1 MSGRLIRMAKTCLQ
15 VEELL
20 PAYDDGEL
28 AEDEVRRLERHLA
41 GCGSCRALREG
52 LRSSWERLGLWED
65 LEPAPG
71 WRQDFWRSLG
81 REDERRRWGPLRF
94 LRDRRWAGLATAAVL
109 ALGFVGGTLWPQ
121 EPVRPTG
128 VTASLQISRSVAE
141 LAMAPSTRPT
151 SDLPGF
157 AEVEGPFSTE
167 ILEEALSSAGS
178 STSGDSR

>member
-1 MSGRLIRMAKTCLQ
+1 MAKTCLQ

-20 PAYDDGEL
+20 PAYDEGDL
-28 AEDEVRRLERHLA
+28 APDEVRRLEGHLA
-41 GCGSCRALREG
+41 GCASCRTLLAG
-52 LRSSWERLGLWED
+52 LRSSWERLGSWED
-65 LEPAPG
+65 LEPSPA

-109 ALGFVGGTLWPQ
+109 ALGFFGGTLWPA

-128 VTASLQISRSVAE
+128 ITASLEISRNVAE
-141 LAMAPSTRPT
+141 LAMAPATEAT
-151 SDLPGF
+151 SELPGF

-178 STSGDSR
+178 SPTGDPR